1 MRILSFLTTVS
12 LFLATAALANVEKR
26 VALVIGN
33 SAYANVEPLTNP
45 KNDAVEMSR
54 QLKDLGFLTVEGT
67 DLDQKGFQDKIREF
81 ARLSIDA
88 DLTLFFYAGHG
99 MAVNGVN
106 YLIPVDARM
115 EDATALDWEA
125 VSVDFITKQM
135 QRSDGVSLIFL
146 DACRNNPLART
157 LTRSM
162 GKLARSTDVS
172 NGLARMDIS
181 NPGRGMA
188 VAFATSPGEV
198 ALDGEGKHS
207 PFTEALLANIA
218 APNRDITEVMS
229 RVTGQVYDTT
239 KQAQRPWLNSSLT
252 GRVILNP
259 VGNPEVAPSE
269 QIALG
274 TEETPAATGGTDLAA
289 QRMLFQMARD
299 SNRIEDYQ
307 AYITTFPEGLF
318 VTMAKNSIETLE
330 KEKMQTQVASLTPQG
345 TVVPYVQQPQAVQ
358 PQVQATGPV
367 LFAVPT
373 PQTIAPQGTVMT
385 RAIDP
390 TAPQVTPEMRTQPAS
405 EFTEQAMGMNGIL
418 RREVQARLNL
428 AGFNVG
434 TPDGSFGPRTRSG
447 IQGWQ
452 ASIGLVPSGYLN
464 HLQYS
469 YLAAVTAQQ
478 YAVWA
483 AANPPR
489 QASSGGGGSTT
500 VRRTN
505 TTTSNGNG
513 AAIGAFLGGM
523 AAGMAIKR

>member
-1 MRILSFLTTVS
+1 MRILTFLTTVT

-33 SAYANVEPLTNP
+33 SAYTNVEPLTNP

-54 QLKDLGFLTVEGT
+54 QLKELGFLTVEGT

-125 VSVDFITKQM
+125 ISVDFITKQM
-135 QRSDGVSLIFL
+135 QRSDGVSLVFL

-172 NGLARMDIS
+172 TGLARIDIS
-181 NPGRGMA
+181 NAGRGMA

-269 QIALG
+269 QVALG
-274 TEETPAATGGTDLAA
+274 TEEAPAAAAGGGSDLNA

-307 AYITTFPEGLF
+307 AYIATFPEGLF

-345 TVVPYVQQPQAVQ
+345 TVVPHVQPQAVQ

-373 PQTIAPQGTVMT
+373 PQAVAPQGTVMT

-390 TAPQVTPEMRTQPAS
+390 AVPQVTPEMRTQPAS
-405 EFTEQAMGMNGIL
+405 EFTEQAMGMNGTL

-434 TPDGSFGPRTRSG
+434 TPDGSFGPRTRTG

-452 ASIGLVPSGYLN
+452 ASIGIVPSGYLN
-464 HLQYS
+464 HVQYS

-489 QASSGGGGSTT
+489 QASSGGGTT
-500 VRRTN
+500 TRRT
-505 TTTSNGNG
+505 TSNNSGNGNG

>member
-1 MRILSFLTTVS
+1 MRILSLLTALT
-12 LFLATAALANVEKR
+12 LFLATAAHANIEKR

-33 SAYANVEPLTNP
+33 SAYTNVEPLTNP

-54 QLKDLGFLTVEGT
+54 QLKELGFLTVEGT

-207 PFTEALLANIA
+207 PFTEALLANIS

-259 VGNPEVAPSE
+259 MGNPELAPSE

-274 TEETPAATGGTDLAA
+274 TEEAPAATGGTDLNA

-307 AYITTFPEGLF
+307 AYIATFPEGLF

-330 KEKMQTQVASLTPQG
+330 KERMETQVASLTPQG
-345 TVVPYVQQPQAVQ
+345 TVVPHVQT
-358 PQVQATGPV
+358 QATGPV

-373 PQTIAPQGTVMT
+373 PQVVAPQGTVMT
-385 RAIDP
+385 RAVDP
-390 TAPQVTPEMRTQPAS
+390 AVPQVTPEMRTQPAS
-405 EFTEQAMGMNGIL
+405 EFTEQAMGMNGTL

-434 TPDGSFGPRTRSG
+434 TPDGSFGPRTRTG

-464 HLQYS
+464 HVQYS

-489 QASSGGGGSTT
+489 QASSGGGG
-500 VRRTN
+500 
-505 TTTSNGNG
+505 TTTRRSNSGGNGNG
-513 AAIGAFLGGM
+513 AAIGAFLGGV